1 MLKRCMMEHLGWPE
15 GGKIGRALS
24 SICTRR
30 NSSLADGGEGW
41 PGSNGVRVGLCEGV
55 SASYVMIV
63 GMKPCSSIPRVV
75 TCTKQKSEV
84 VLKSMLDDALWLKD
98 AG

>member
-1 MLKRCMMEHLGWPE
+1 
-15 GGKIGRALS
+15 
-24 SICTRR
+24 
-30 NSSLADGGEGW
+30 
-41 PGSNGVRVGLCEGV
+41 
-55 SASYVMIV
+55 MIV
-63 GMKPCSSIPRVV
+63 GVEPCSSIPRVV

>member
-1 MLKRCMMEHLGWPE
+1 MEHLSWPE
-15 GGKIGRALS
+15 GGEIGRALS
-24 SICTRR
+24 SICTQW
-30 NSSLADGGEGW
+30 NSSLAVLGICRRGRW
-41 PGSNGVRVGLCEGV
+41 MNGVRVGLCEGV

-63 GMKPCSSIPRVV
+63 GVKPCSSIPRVV

-98 AG
+98 PG

>member
-1 MLKRCMMEHLGWPE
+1 MEHLGWPE
-15 GGKIGRALS
+15 GGEIGRALS

-30 NSSLADGGEGW
+30 NSSRAFWESADGREGW

>member
-1 MLKRCMMEHLGWPE
+1 MEFEWG
-15 GGKIGRALS
+15 
-24 SICTRR
+24 C
-30 NSSLADGGEGW
+30 
-41 PGSNGVRVGLCEGV
+41 V

-63 GMKPCSSIPRVV
+63 GVKPCSSIPRMV

-84 VLKSMLDDALWLKD
+84 VLKSMLDDALWLRD